1 LANTKRDKTNGDKVQ
16 QMDTNNTFGPVD
28 IAISGMRAQGKNME
42 VISSNVA
49 NARTTNAG
57 KGEPYRRLEALLK
70 SEADDISGVTVDQIV
85 EDMSDFQ
92 RILDPGNPLADEQ
105 GYILMPNV
113 NLPLEMMNLTVA
125 TRAYQ
130 ANAAVLKRYQQMVE
144 TTLELLR

>member
-1 LANTKRDKTNGDKVQ
+1 MDANNV
-16 QMDTNNTFGPVD
+16 FGPID

-49 NARTTNAG
+49 HARTTDAG
-57 KGEPYRRLEALLK
+57 KGEPYRRLEPILK
-70 SEADDISGVTVDQIV
+70 AEDEDISGVIVDQIV
-85 EDMSDFQ
+85 KDMSDFHS
-92 RILDPGNPLADEQ
+92 IFDPGNPQADEH

-113 NLPLEMMNLTVA
+113 SLPIEMMNLTIA
-125 TRAYQ
+125 TRTYQ